1 MSQSNPVSALVR
13 TALLVSDLQRSARF
27 YKDFLGLSEY
37 YLGPIDLSKSSAL
50 GMLDLPATATL
61 NALILKAPGPN
72 FGMIGLFE
80 LKGSAQPALP
90 AERRSVRVGDS
101 ILVLYCAD
109 ITEKL
114 SHLAQFGG
122 RLIAPPGTFHIPGAS
137 FDPVKEVVFRDPD
150 GFAVNLIEAPIATA
164 QDHNPVRVG

>member
-1 MSQSNPVSALVR
+1 MSQTNPVSALVR
-13 TALLVSDLQRSARF
+13 TALLVSDLARSTRF
-27 YKDFLGLSEY
+27 YKDFLGLREH
-37 YLGPIDLSKSSAL
+37 YLGPIDLSRSTAL
-50 GMLDLPATATL
+50 SMLALPQTASL

-80 LKGSAQPALP
+80 LKGSAQTALP
-90 AERRSVRVGDS
+90 AQRDSVRVGES

-109 ITEKL
+109 IGEKL
-114 SHLAQFGG
+114 THLASFGG
-122 RLIAPPGTFHIPGAS
+122 RLIAPPGVFHIAGAS

-150 GFAVNLIEAPIATA
+150 GFAVNLIEAPLSTA